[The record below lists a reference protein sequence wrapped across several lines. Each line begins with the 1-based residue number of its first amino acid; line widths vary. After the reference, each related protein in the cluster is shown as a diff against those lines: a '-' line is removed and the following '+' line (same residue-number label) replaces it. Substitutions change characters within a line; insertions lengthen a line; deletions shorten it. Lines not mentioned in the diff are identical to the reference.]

1 MFFFISR
8 RFLQFDPLL
17 RRSRYS
23 HPRHQPS
30 TSFTT
35 PPYTP
40 PHPHRPASNTH
51 RATGMSTAA
60 RCFSAP
66 PSAAA
71 AGACRRTTATAS
83 RNLVIHR
90 NNDASA
96 KLGATTVRLDGR
108 CRTTRGAAATGV
120 VITGATK
127 GVGFAMAREFL
138 RRGDR
143 VCICGRSQTR
153 LDAAVGA
160 LRGEFPVGA
169 VSTSWPEAWKRLF
182 AP

>member
-1 MFFFISR
+1 
-8 RFLQFDPLL
+8 
-17 RRSRYS
+17 
-23 HPRHQPS
+23 
-30 TSFTT
+30 
-35 PPYTP
+35 
-40 PHPHRPASNTH
+40 
-51 RATGMSTAA
+51 MSTAA

-108 CRTTRGAAATGV
+108 CRTTRGAAATTSAASSSSSTSTRVVKKPADAPAPPDGFGV